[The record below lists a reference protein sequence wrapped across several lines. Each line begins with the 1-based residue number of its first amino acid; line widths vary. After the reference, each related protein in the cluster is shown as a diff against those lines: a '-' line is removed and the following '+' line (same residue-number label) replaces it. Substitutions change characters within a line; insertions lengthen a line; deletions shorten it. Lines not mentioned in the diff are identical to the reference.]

1 MTYNRHYGDTRNT
14 RNTLDEIRKNTKEE
28 PEPLSQ
34 LEDVV
39 NFLSSTILYLLE
51 VCIPLTIQELTVK
64 LYPVLVPAMA
74 EVFSTDESKPDITSP
89 LVEKST
95 LLLKRLRL
103 LALEV
108 DSITIRV
115 NIP

>member
-1 MTYNRHYGDTRNT
+1 MTYDRYYEDTRNT

-39 NFLSSTILYLLE
+39 NSLSR
-51 VCIPLTIQELTVK
+51 TIQELTVK
-64 LYPVLVPAMA
+64 LYPVLVPDMA
-74 EVFSTDESKPDITSP
+74 EVFSTDESKLDTTTEKSP
-89 LVEKST
+89 LTEKSA
-95 LLLKRLRL
+95 LLLKKLHL
-103 LALEV
+103 LILEV
-108 DSITIRV
+108 NSITIRV

>member
-1 MTYNRHYGDTRNT
+1 MTYDRYYEDTRNT

-39 NFLSSTILYLLE
+39 NFLSSTI
-51 VCIPLTIQELTVK
+51 QELTVK

-74 EVFSTDESKPDITSP
+74 EVFSTDESKPEPDITSP
-89 LVEKST
+89 LTEKSA

-103 LALEV
+103 LILEV

>member
-1 MTYNRHYGDTRNT
+1 MTYDRYYEDTRNT

-39 NFLSSTILYLLE
+39 NFLSSTI
-51 VCIPLTIQELTVK
+51 QELTVK
-64 LYPVLVPAMA
+64 LYPVLVPATA

-89 LVEKST
+89 LTEKSA

-103 LALEV
+103 LILEV